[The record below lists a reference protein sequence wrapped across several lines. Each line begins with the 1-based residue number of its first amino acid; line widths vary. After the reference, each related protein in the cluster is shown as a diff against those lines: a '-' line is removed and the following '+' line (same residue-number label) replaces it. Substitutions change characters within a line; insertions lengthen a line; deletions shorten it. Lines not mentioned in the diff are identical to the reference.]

1 MAIRSGLG
9 GQVGFAKETVY
20 GTYVAPNKWI
30 EGNAALK
37 DESEFISGGGIAA
50 GRMQRLGS
58 RRVKTAFGAAGTFSA
73 EVANKGMGPLL
84 EALMGTTVTPVQQ
97 GATAAYL
104 QTHTFADPFGKSL
117 TLQEGLPDLST
128 GTVRP
133 YTFLGCKVMSAEF
146 SCAVGELLTAEWE
159 LDSREVVENQTLVA
173 ASYPAGLAPFNWQ
186 QSTLKLGATVGAAAS
201 VDGVT
206 GVSVNINR
214 NSKTDRNYVGSGGR
228 KAEPVLND
236 WQEISGTLDADFLD
250 KTVFVDRWHGGTGF
264 ALVWEFIG
272 PLIAA
277 TFFETFRI
285 TLPQCFFTGE
295 TPELDGPDVISGSFD
310 FEAAYDGTTQ
320 PKIEYISTDV
330 TL

>member
-9 GQVGFAKETVY
+9 GQVGFAAESTY
-20 GTYVAPNKWI
+20 GTYVAPNKFI
-30 EGNAALK
+30 EGHANMK
-37 DESEFISGGGIAA
+37 DESSYIVGGDVAA
-50 GRMQRLGS
+50 GRMQKLGS
-58 RRVKTAFGAAGTFSA
+58 RRVKTAYGASGTFSA

-84 EALMGTTVTPVQQ
+84 QALMGTSVTPVII
-97 GATAAYL
+97 GAGPGYT

-117 TLQEGLPDLST
+117 TVQEGLPDLSA

-133 YTFLGCKVMSAEF
+133 YSFLGCKVMSAEF
-146 SCAVGELLTAEWE
+146 SCAIGELLTAEWN
-159 LDSREVVENQTLVA
+159 LDSREVVESESLVA
-173 ASYPAGLAPFNWQ
+173 ASYPVGLAPFNWV
-186 QSTLKLGATVGAAAS
+186 QSAVKIGATVGAAAS
-201 VDGVT
+201 VSGIT
-206 GVSVNINR
+206 GVKVNINR

-250 KTVFVDRWHGGTGF
+250 KTVLADRYHGGTGF

-272 PLIAA
+272 PALGAA
-277 TFFETFRI
+277 FETFRI

-295 TPELDGPDVISGSFD
+295 TPELEGPDVISGSFD
-310 FEAAYDGTTQ
+310 FEASYDGATQ
-320 PKIEYISTDV
+320 PSIVYISSDT

>member
-9 GQVGFAKETVY
+9 GQVGFAPETTY
-20 GTYVAPNKWI
+20 GTYVAPTKFI
-30 EGNAALK
+30 EGHANLK
-37 DESEFISGGGIAA
+37 DESQFIVGGDIAA
-50 GRMQRLGS
+50 GRMQKLGS

-84 EALMGTTVTPVQQ
+84 QALMGTTVTPVIQ
-97 GATAAYL
+97 GAGPAHL

-117 TLQEGLPDLST
+117 TLQEGLPDLSA

-133 YTFLGCKVMSAEF
+133 YTFLGCKVLSAEF
-146 SCAVGELLTAEWE
+146 ACAVGELLTAEWE
-159 LDSREVVENQTLVA
+159 IDSREVVENQTLVA
-173 ASYPAGLAPFNWQ
+173 ASYPTGLAPFNWQ
-186 QSTLKLGATVGAAAS
+186 QSTLKIGANVAGAAS

-206 GVSVNINR
+206 GVKVNINR

-228 KAEPVLND
+228 KAEPVIND

-250 KTVFVDRWHGGTGF
+250 KTFFVDRYHGGTGF
-264 ALVWEFIG
+264 ALVWEFVG
-272 PLIAA
+272 PLLNA

-295 TPELDGPDVISGSFD
+295 TPELEGPDVISGSFD

-320 PKIEYISTDV
+320 PKIEYISSDT